1 LGFVACFAPHNKTG
15 EAMRFGSLNFINATE
30 NPELLAEP
38 TAKSIAANGLE
49 GVLVSEI
56 DGTLADTAKFC
67 DVYEI
72 GLDVSVNCVIVKAKK
87 SDREWFAACLIRATD
102 RADINGVVRRELNA
116 RKISFAPMEVATDL
130 TGMAYG
136 GITPIGLPQDWPLI
150 VDESIAAI
158 EKVIIGSGIR
168 GSKLLVPGDIFSKLP
183 NSTTID
189 LVKASG

>member
-1 LGFVACFAPHNKTG
+1 
-15 EAMRFGSLNFINATE
+15 MRFGSLNFINATE